1 MDDAKIGHELNT
13 PLLPATT
20 EMECSVEENNQ
31 NSNDKYFRYLDQ
43 LRESGE
49 TNMWGAAE
57 YLERTFSKLTCDHKR
72 SREILFSWM
81 RYVEKQHAENDL
93 KKSEE

>member
-1 MDDAKIGHELNT
+1 MDDDTKVGRKLSEF
-13 PLLPATT
+13 LLTATT
-20 EMECSVEENNQ
+20 ETECSMEENNQ

-57 YLERTFSKLTCDHKR
+57 YLERTFSELTCDHKR

-81 RYVEKQHAENDL
+81 RYTEKRHAEM
-93 KKSEE
+93 EAAE

>member
-1 MDDAKIGHELNT
+1 MESDAKIDQELNT
-13 PLLPATT
+13 SLRPAAT
-20 EMECSVEENNQ
+20 ETECSMEENNQ
-31 NSNDKYFRYLDQ
+31 NSYDKYFRYLDQ

-57 YLERTFSKLTCDHKR
+57 YLERTFSELTCDHNR

-81 RYVEKQHAENDL
+81 RYTENRQAEMEDA
-93 KKSEE
+93 E

>member
-1 MDDAKIGHELNT
+1 MDDTKIGHELDT
-13 PLLPATT
+13 SLLTATT
-20 EMECSVEENNQ
+20 ETECSMEESNQ

-57 YLERTFSKLTCDHKR
+57 YLERTFSELTCDHNR

-81 RYVEKQHAENDL
+81 RYTEKRHAE
-93 KKSEE
+93 SEDAE